1 MHEYVLGKI
10 NKLPKKVSVYLA
22 KRFHKRR
29 FLEIDKSET
38 IIACRNHVCNRIKTK
53 LAIFIEDIPMM
64 LLTKFWFIWESGF
77 REEDFVE
84 IDQSETRIACD
95 GHVC

>member
-38 IIACRNHVCNRIKTK
+38 IIAGNSC
-53 LAIFIEDIPMM
+53 F
-64 LLTKFWFIWESGF
+64 
-77 REEDFVE
+77 
-84 IDQSETRIACD
+84 
-95 GHVC
+95 